1 MGNLGTPE
9 SVMDLGRQALLVL
22 ILLGAPIMLTALV
35 IGMIMGVFQ
44 AATQIN
50 EPTLAFVPRLLGVI
64 LILYLSG
71 PWMLKLIINYAQGL
85 LANLPGLIG

>member
-1 MGNLGTPE
+1 MGNLGTPD
-9 SVMDLGRQALLVL
+9 SVMDLGRQALMVL
-22 ILLGAPIMLTALV
+22 IMLGAPIMLTALV

-71 PWMLKLIINYAQGL
+71 PWMLRLIINYAQGL
-85 LANLPGLIG
+85 LTNLPGLIG